1 MLNCNV
7 HFKWTNINY
16 TNWTMMSMLQK
27 LTDEHAVN
35 SQIKKMKVKHA
46 AQIFSHR
53 VQSTMR
59 GLIKYG
65 KFNLH
70 V

>member
-1 MLNCNV
+1 MLP
-7 HFKWTNINY
+7 
-16 TNWTMMSMLQK
+16 K
-27 LTDEHAVN
+27 LTDEHVVK
-35 SQIKKMKVKHA
+35 SQIKKMKVKHV

-65 KFNLH
+65 KFNFP